1 MPGAYMAAVI
11 AGLLSGNDPHI
22 SLTNKAVSVGKLE
35 KRFTQAQIEQL
46 VQKRVLVIEERPGR
60 GIRIVK
66 GITTS
71 TNTAFHQITTRR
83 IVDFAKYGV
92 RSAASPYIGKLNNE
106 RVRAALKSTITS
118 FLQEMLDGEMLVTFE
133 VDVFATRADEIKGIA
148 NVTILLQPT
157 FSIDFIKVT
166 MFLS

>member
-1 MPGAYMAAVI
+1 
-11 AGLLSGNDPHI
+11 L
-22 SLTNKAVSVGKLE
+22 
-35 KRFTQAQIEQL
+35 
-46 VQKRVLVIEERPGR
+46 QKRVLVIEERPGL

-83 IVDFAKYGV
+83 TVDFAKYGV

-118 FLQEMLDGEMLVTFE
+118 FLQEMLDDEMLVAFE